1 MKLDKELNNIGKI
14 QKGHHQAKMSIAVKH
29 LKGLES

>member
-14 QKGHHQAKMSIAVKH
+14 QKGHHQAKMSIAV
-29 LKGLES
+29 